1 MCVRGLQ
8 CTFQN
13 AMANLKNLVS
23 HALFSLHFSIGNFCA
38 RFCLFMDVDSVN
50 GHAGLCA
57 RVCCRVQPKQRSAI
71 APLLLVAGR
80 WSPNTIYCI
89 LNGECIVL
97 LSIIYL
103 NGKTLNFNLIFLIFI
118 WTSAGSWT
126 HPIYG
131 LIELMIFSIACDA
144 TFWFLR

>member
-50 GHAGLCA
+50 GQAGLCA

-71 APLLLVAGR
+71 ALLLLVAGR
-80 WSPNTIYCI
+80 PTPFIVYWTVQ
-89 LNGECIVL
+89 CIVL